1 MDDLQALKT
10 CLETITVTN
19 GYQTDVAA
27 VAIGRAALAV
37 GSKAALPVI
46 TLTSV
51 RDDPAK
57 GGAIEAGLW
66 VQTWTRTVQLEAL
79 VTTAENWDAVLDALW
94 NDIRAALT
102 SFQRPLTLSGASFN
116 PPADGGDTAVLIVSA
131 SYSYRTNYSK

>member
-19 GYQTDVAA
+19 GYQTDIAA

-46 TLTSV
+46 TLTTV
-51 RDDPAK
+51 RDDPAE

-79 VTTAENWDAVLDALW
+79 VTASENWDIALDAVW
-94 NDIRAALT
+94 NDIRAALI
-102 SFQRPLTLSGASFN
+102 SFRRPLTLSGASFN
-116 PPADGGDTAVLIVSA
+116 PPADGGDIAVLIVSA